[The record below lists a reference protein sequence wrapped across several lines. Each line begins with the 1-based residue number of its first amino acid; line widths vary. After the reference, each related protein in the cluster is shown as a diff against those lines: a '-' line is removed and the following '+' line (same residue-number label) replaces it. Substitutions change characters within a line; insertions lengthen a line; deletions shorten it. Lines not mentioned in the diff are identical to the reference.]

1 MTPFSRVDVVTEA
14 DGIQSVLKAMRVFE
28 CLFKDGFSGKTIE
41 QIHQATG
48 IPRTTTRRLLKSFKA
63 GGWVLERATSSGENA
78 HIGGLSRWAI
88 AHRAN
93 PARTGLA
100 GEAKVNAR
108 PLIPSPP
115 AVVTK
120 RKGLGPNGLRTLGWD
135 PCVSL
140 LHPRQMSCRFALWRC
155 AIRWLQHQYMG
166 APVE

>member
-78 HIGGLSRWAI
+78 HWASSWKVSDKI
-88 AHRAN
+88 VEVSAQYRRQVLADIQVNERNYFAVTGENLRA
-93 PARTGLA
+93 
-100 GEAKVNAR
+100 VM
-108 PLIPSPP
+108 
-115 AVVTK
+115 TK
-120 RKGLGPNGLRTLGWD
+120 P
-135 PCVSL
+135 
-140 LHPRQMSCRFALWRC
+140 
-155 AIRWLQHQYMG
+155 
-166 APVE
+166 